1 MYSPEE
7 ISMMLLRKLTE
18 AAKKHFGGKDVK
30 DVVITVPA
38 YFSNAHGRC
47 AERQCKAL
55 WFRMEPAAAIPCCR
69 IIYVQQPGDDT
80 YD

>member
-18 AAKKHFGGKDVK
+18 AAKKHFGGKEVK

-38 YFSNAHGRC
+38 YFSNAQRQVCC
-47 AERQCKAL
+47 ASTQSAV
-55 WFRMEPAAAIPCCR
+55 I
-69 IIYVQQPGDDT
+69 
-80 YD
+80 